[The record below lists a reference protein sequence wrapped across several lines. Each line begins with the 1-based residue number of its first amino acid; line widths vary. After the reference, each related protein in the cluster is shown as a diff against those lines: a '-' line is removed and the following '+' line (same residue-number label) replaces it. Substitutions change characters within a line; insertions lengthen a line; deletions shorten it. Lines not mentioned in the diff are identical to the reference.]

1 MIVATLRGHIE
12 LQKNLLL
19 MPVEVKKLVKKEMMR
34 IGQDLKSNVQKNY
47 LNDTSGKYLK
57 VGITG
62 HLRESTNVQYLE
74 TPVQMSVFVGTLPFY
89 GKIHH
94 EGFSGTVQRTS
105 KLGNLT
111 KPYVLTLKAR
121 PYLADAMEE
130 RKEQYIQRLQAAIGA
145 F

>member
-47 LNDTSGKYLK
+47 LTDTSGKYLK
-57 VGITG
+57 VVTNA
-62 HLRESTNVQYLE
+62 LRGSTNVQYLE

-105 KLGNLT
+105 KVGKPT

-130 RKEQYIQRLQAAIGA
+130 RKEQYIQRLQTAIGA

>member
-47 LNDTSGKYLK
+47 LTDTSGKYLK
-57 VGITG
+57 VVTDF
-62 HLRESTNVQYLE
+62 LRGSTNVQYLE

-105 KLGNLT
+105 KVGKPT

-130 RKEQYIQRLQAAIGA
+130 RKEQYIKRLQTAIGA